1 MTSTATDRAAVAT
14 DVAIKT
20 PCRVT
25 TTANITLSGT
35 QTIDGV
41 AVVAGDR
48 VLVKNQTTQTENG
61 IYVVS
66 ATAWTRSIDF
76 DGLRD
81 IAEGTLIFI
90 THGTSYA
97 QTLWGITTVAP
108 VIGTSNLTFAQLAA
122 ISNGTYLPLSGGT
135 LTGGLT
141 GTTLTLS
148 GALAA
153 GATTLSGALS
163 GTTGSFSGTLQATTL
178 NVTGSSAPAAGVYLQ
193 ASNTVG
199 ISARSLPSALF
210 TNPASAVNY
219 FSFTG
224 AATGNPTTISFIG
237 SDSNVSAVYATKGT
251 GDHTFQ
257 TGAGSYTQLI
267 VLNTTTAVNY
277 MTITGNGAGGPPQL
291 AVAGA
296 DADIDLYL
304 LPKNNGVV
312 RFGTRTASSDVAI
325 TGYITIKD
333 GGGTTRKLAVIA

>member
-20 PCRVT
+20 PCKVA

-35 QTIDGV
+35 QTIDAV

-81 IAEGTLIFI
+81 IVEGTMVFI
-90 THGTSYA
+90 TDGTAYA
-97 QTLWGITTVAP
+97 QTLWGITTADP
-108 VIGTSNLTFAQLAA
+108 VIGTSNLVFAQLAA

-141 GTTLTLS
+141 GTSLTLS
-148 GALAA
+148 GNLSAVAPTFT
-153 GATTLSGALS
+153 GTLTGVTGTFSGAI
-163 GTTGSFSGTLQATTL
+163 TGQ
-178 NVTGSSAPAAGVYLQ
+178 NVYVTGASAPASGMYLQ

-199 ISARSLPSALF
+199 ISARTLPSALF

-224 AATGNPTTISFIG
+224 AATSGSPTVSILG
-237 SDSNVSAVYATKGT
+237 SDSNISAVYASKGT
-251 GDHTFQ
+251 GGHTFQ
-257 TGAGSYTQLI
+257 TGSALNQLV
-267 VLNTTTAVNY
+267 VLNTTSAVNY
-277 MTITGNGAGGPPQL
+277 LTITGNGAGGAPIIG
-291 AVAGA
+291 AAGN
-296 DADIDLYL
+296 DANIDIYFT
-304 LPKNNGVV
+304 PKGTGVM
-312 RFGTRTASSDVAI
+312 RFGTLTASSDVAI
-325 TGYITIKD
+325 SGYITIKD
-333 GGGTTRKLAVIA
+333 SSGVSRKLAVIT